1 MRASLLYNSHRKG
14 KSMSDKLKEIFQR
27 ELEELKQNKI
37 RAIALGVCFV
47 VVLIV
52 WAIDD
57 GSSGDEIVLDD
68 KPPVTKDL
76 PVKVL
81 PVEKSPDGV
90 TVVLGA
96 NADALYIGDPFAVE
110 EKPKPPPKP
119 EPPPPLPVIPAPSI
133 VIQPPEPPT
142 PRETLTL
149 TGTAISGD
157 NKTAMI
163 LRGNETLFVTT
174 GEEIDGRRIVD
185 ITPEFVTFDDGER
198 IFLQKGLD

>member
-1 MRASLLYNSHRKG
+1 
-14 KSMSDKLKEIFQR
+14 MSDKLKEIFQR

-47 VVLIV
+47 VVMIV

-96 NADALYIGDPFAVE
+96 NADALFVGDPFAVE

-119 EPPPPLPVIPAPSI
+119 ESPPPLPVIPAPSV

-142 PRETLTL
+142 PREPLTL